1 MNQYYQKRIT
11 AFVDILGFKTKVD
24 DSLISKTAAHK
35 LHTALKRILQ
45 IKLDNED
52 LSSVLE
58 MKSHGVEITTF
69 SDSAVISYPA
79 DDIDELFFLL
89 LDLVHLQLELAS
101 YDILLR
107 GGVTIGDLYHD
118 GSIVYGPAMNEA
130 YLLESKKAEYPRII
144 ADVHNINDFIKEQVR
159 FGKADHYDVKDIL
172 NLLKR
177 DKDGKYF
184 VDMLRQ
190 DRELSDAGDEYFR
203 WLKNLRTVIV
213 EGLNKYASPQM
224 KWNEKLHRIL
234 NRKANKSAKQDRHIF
249 IKYEWLKEYYNSV
262 VSDEEAYYPVPQC
275 MERDEQKTFRKGYN
289 QLRIWYEEG
298 RYV

>member
-1 MNQYYQKRIT
+1 MNEYYQKRIV
-11 AFVDILGFKTKVD
+11 AFIDILGFKTKID
-24 DSLISKTAAHK
+24 DSLLSETTARK
-35 LHTALKRILQ
+35 LHTALKRILR

-79 DDIDELFFLL
+79 DDIDGLFFLL

-101 YDILLR
+101 CDVLLR
-107 GGVTIGDLYHD
+107 GGITIGDLYHD

-130 YLLESKKAEYPRII
+130 YLLESKKAVYPRVI
-144 ADVHNINDFIKEQVR
+144 ADVYNINDFIKEQVKL
-159 FGKADHYDVKDIL
+159 GKADHYDVKDTL

-177 DKDGKYF
+177 DRDGKYF

-190 DRELSDAGDEYFR
+190 DRELSAAGDEYFQ
-203 WLKNLRTVIV
+203 WLRNLRTVIV
-213 EGLNKYASPQM
+213 EELNRYASPQM
-224 KWNEKLHRIL
+224 NWNEKLHRIL
-234 NRKANKSAKQDRHIF
+234 NRQANKSAKQDRHIF

-262 VSDEEAYYPVPQC
+262 VGDEEAYYPVPQC
-275 MERDEQKTFRKGYN
+275 MKRDEQKSFRKGYN
-289 QLRIWYEEG
+289 QLRIQYEEG

>member
-1 MNQYYQKRIT
+1 MNQYYQKRIV
-11 AFVDILGFKTKVD
+11 AFIDILGFKTKID
-24 DSLISKTAAHK
+24 DGLLSETAARK

-69 SDSAVISYPA
+69 SDSAVVSYPA
-79 DDIDELFFLL
+79 ADIDGLFFLL

-101 YDILLR
+101 YDVLLR
-107 GGVTIGDLYHD
+107 GGITIGDLYHD

-130 YLLESKKAEYPRII
+130 YLLESKKAVYPRVI
-144 ADVHNINDFIKEQVR
+144 ADVPNINDFIKEQVKL
-159 FGKADHYDVKDIL
+159 GKADHYDVRDTL
-172 NLLKR
+172 NLLKQ
-177 DKDGKYF
+177 DSDGKYF

-190 DRELSDAGDEYFR
+190 DRELSDEGDEYFQ

-213 EGLNKYASPQM
+213 EGLNRYASPQM
-224 KWNEKLHRIL
+224 NWNEKLHRIL
-234 NRKANKSAKQDRHIF
+234 NRKSNKAAKQNRDIF

-262 VSDEEAYYPVPQC
+262 VGDEEACYPVPQC
-275 MERDEQKTFRKGYN
+275 MERDEQKWFREGYN
-289 QLRIWYEEG
+289 QLRIRYEEE
-298 RYV
+298 RYI